1 MTAQKKKK
9 INGNDMIPVRKS
21 VHVVFLS
28 CPHCGNEEDSI
39 TFCAE
44 CGEPMKVIDVVEKF
58 GEDAERFLERA
69 KKKLEEKKITNGN
82 TEDEEYESIDN
93 EEPNIILMGN
103 DNLED
108 DDGGIDPVEA
118 VDDGSLDV
126 IFPDDDDGGSRTISP
141 ADDDLTKA
149 LEQLDSEDGDD
160 VSAQDFG
167 FDDGDIPEL

>member
-1 MTAQKKKK
+1 MTAQKKK
-9 INGNDMIPVRKS
+9 INGESMVPVRKS

-28 CPHCGNEEDSI
+28 CAHCGNEIDSI
-39 TFCAE
+39 TFCDK

-58 GEDAERFLERA
+58 GDDAERFLQRA
-69 KKKLEEKKITNGN
+69 KRKLDERKSVNSSV
-82 TEDEEYESIDN
+82 EDEEYESIDS
-93 EEPNIILMGN
+93 EEPNIILMG
-103 DNLED
+103 DENLTD

-126 IFPDDDDGGSRTISP
+126 IFPDDGEDGGREISP

-149 LEQLDSEDGDD
+149 LEQLDSEDEDTI
-160 VSAQDFG
+160 SAEDFG

>member
-1 MTAQKKKK
+1 MTAQKKK
-9 INGNDMIPVRKS
+9 INGESMVPTRKS

-28 CPHCGNEEDSI
+28 CAHCGHEIDSI
-39 TFCAE
+39 TFCDQ

-58 GEDAERFLERA
+58 GEDAERFLQRA
-69 KKKLEEKKITNGN
+69 RKKIDEKKSVNSVG
-82 TEDEEYESIDN
+82 EDEEYESIDS
-93 EEPNIILMGN
+93 EEPNIILMG
-103 DNLED
+103 DENLTE

-126 IFPDDDDGGSRTISP
+126 IFPDDGDSESREISP

-149 LEQLDSEDGDD
+149 LEQLDSEDEDTI
-160 VSAQDFG
+160 SAEDFG